1 MKSISEASETSTTT
15 SESSKPQF
23 VESVEVK
30 KKTPIASDASSNKSS
45 GSSTSNHADS
55 SNKYDDDDFIAT
67 TTETNKSSDS
77 KKDEN
82 SVHAGAIRKQRAES
96 FDDDKSTVSEI
107 SEEIMV
113 NMSVDN
119 RSARSKVIDQDSQAS
134 QIKDDSTETN
144 DTSSSTDTQIL
155 LLNRT
160 PRGPGQGQG
169 LEDTE
174 TNVKTQTDV
183 DKEHDTDV
191 EDGEGVG
198 DVEESVSH
206 ATTKSI
212 GTKVE
217 RENQKQNGR
226 LVDSIEETILGETI
240 TEMIKVTV
248 YLDEFTIVRY
258 KTKY

>member
-1 MKSISEASETSTTT
+1 MKSISEASETTT

-23 VESVEVK
+23 VESVEFK

-55 SNKYDDDDFIAT
+55 SNKYDDDDFIVT
-67 TTETNKSSDS
+67 TTETNKSSGS
-77 KKDEN
+77 NKDE
-82 SVHAGAIRKQRAES
+82 HLKQTGATRKQRAES

-113 NMSVDN
+113 NMTVDN
-119 RSARSKVIDQDSQAS
+119 KSVRSKVIDQDSQAS

-169 LEDTE
+169 LEE
-174 TNVKTQTDV
+174 SEKNIKTQVDV

-191 EDGEGVG
+191 EDGGVEYME
-198 DVEESVSH
+198 DSVSH
-206 ATTKSI
+206 ATTTSI

-240 TEMIKVTV
+240 TEMIKVRV
-248 YLDEFTIVRY
+248 NLDKFKY
-258 KTKY
+258 GTK